1 MQIKRTMT
9 TYKNRIKIEMKRLHI
24 DYKGDTFTIDGKAFL
39 RSLKS
44 ERIDSY
50 LRVLN
55 AMEDEVRNIDKD
67 LMKYQDIEEVKLLQT
82 IPGIELFSA
91 LMIYS
96 EIEDTRRR

>member
-44 ERIDSY
+44 EGIDSY

-55 AMEDEVRNIDKD
+55 AMEEEVRNIDKD
-67 LMKYQDIEEVKLLQT
+67 LMKYQDIEEVKLL
-82 IPGIELFSA
+82 
-91 LMIYS
+91 
-96 EIEDTRRR
+96 